1 MTFDPH
7 RVQSNMFAMKKL
19 IRIVLHAA
27 SLVGLMVIALTGRK
41 DDLIY
46 EMDPSIPQHAIEHG
60 SGNHVVA
67 AGLVFAL
74 VALMQAVLGVRTRS
88 PWERTFSASLIIIGM
103 VLVALSSAR

>member
-7 RVQSNMFAMKKL
+7 QVKNNVLAMKKL
-19 IRIVLHAA
+19 VRIVLHAA
-27 SLVGLMVIALTGRK
+27 SLLGLMVIALTGRK

-46 EMDPSIPQHAIEHG
+46 EMDPSIPPHAIDNG
-60 SGNHVVA
+60 SGDHVVV

-74 VALMQAVLGVRTRS
+74 VALVQAILGVRTRS
-88 PWERTFSASLIIIGM
+88 PWERTFSASLIVLGI